1 MNLEERIQ
9 RRNEEEIVYKDGHKG
24 RSKEKKRKKRENVTR
39 LLFFE
44 NPQENK

>member
-24 RSKEKKRKKRENVTR
+24 RSKEKKKKKKGKC
-39 LLFFE
+39 
-44 NPQENK
+44 NKVVVL